1 MATILAAGSQ
11 PAISS
16 VFTVTTR
23 ATLTANGMNR
33 QSGLELQVSSGAE
46 WLKVADLNYMSPV
59 LLIESPG
66 VYRVVRNACNSDV
79 AAELELAAPMPT
91 KDTQGGTRVYDFDN
105 NSRTAVTGTSS
116 AAISLPPLYDSRE
129 VMAHAKERTFVRFG
143 VSSLSP
149 ATDGDKQL
157 ILEAGERFHLRIPV
171 GVTHYRAIR
180 ETTDGAV
187 TITAVV
193 S

>member
-1 MATILAAGSQ
+1 MANWTALLAKL
-11 PAISS
+11 PALVGNRVPVDASG
-16 VFTVTTR
+16 VELTT
-23 ATLTANGMNR
+23 T
-33 QSGLELQVSSGAE
+33 
-46 WLKVADLNYMSPV
+46 D
-59 LLIESPG
+59 
-66 VYRVVRNACNSDV
+66 
-79 AAELELAAPMPT
+79 T
-91 KDTQGGTRVYDFDN
+91 KNGTRVYDFEG
-105 NSRTAVTGTSS
+105 NSRTAVTGASS
-116 AAISLPPLYDSRE
+116 AAVPLPTLYASRE

-171 GVTHYRAIR
+171 GVTHYRAVR
-180 ETTDGAV
+180 ETTDGVV